1 MFAKLHLVLPIT
13 ILFLL
18 LSFSGAAQTSYWKQE
33 IRGNEIT
40 SPALQR
46 LDIKKTRFFSLEQEA
61 ISQKLALSG
70 TSASDQNILHFPDQK
85 GKLVAYRVVETP
97 VLAPELARKYPSIK
111 SYTGYALQ
119 GHSRIRFSISHK
131 GFQGMI
137 VYTGTEKTLFIDK
150 SSDNGDVYVVY
161 PKDSHTGY
169 ANKLVCNTPSAAI
182 MGLGPTVAK
191 LVDDQILRR
200 FRIAVSATGEYT
212 QFHGGTVADA
222 LAAINGTLTRVNEVF
237 ERDLGVTLELVATTD
252 QVIYTDPETDPYSG
266 NLNAQVQTTLTSEIG
281 EANYDV
287 GHLFHRANNNGNAGF
302 IGSVCRDN
310 QKGSAFAATTAP
322 QGDIF
327 DLDFVAHELGH
338 QFGAN
343 HTWSFESE
351 GTQVQAEPGSGT
363 TIMGY
368 AGIAGANNVAP
379 NGDDYFHYFSIQ
391 QITDYLETVSC
402 AQETALTNSPP
413 VITPTGNFIIPKST
427 AFVLTANATDPDAG
441 DVLTY
446 AWEQIDDGVVTNE
459 TFGPNRPNGAN
470 FRSLRPSSNPARYFP
485 RLSEVAQGNLTQ
497 TDPELNSAWETVSDV
512 QREMNFA
519 LTVRDNA
526 EPGGQVSSDFVN
538 ISVQNGS
545 GPFRVTS
552 QSGAEVYTAGS
563 IQQLNWDV
571 ANTDQLPV
579 NAQFVDIFLST
590 DGGLSFPI
598 QLAQNVV
605 NDGEHEVLIPGDATT
620 SARIM
625 VKASDNVFFAVNTT
639 NFTIQQTDVV
649 LSFSEL
655 DYEVC
660 QPDNLVIPFTLQTF
674 GAFSEEV
681 TFSLIGAPAG
691 LSSAFSPAM
700 ASANNTDVDLTL
712 SGTAGVTPGTYP
724 VTVRGEWTGGS
735 AEVDL
740 NLSIYDAA
748 FSDVVLSTPANSST
762 TVSLNPLFEWEA
774 NASATSYDI
783 EIATDVAFGTIV
795 AAANVAVPR
804 YKALGLNQETQYFWR
819 VRPKNS
825 CGDGNFSSPFD
836 FQTVA
841 VNCKTI
847 TASGLPINIPA
858 VGTPTITSTV
868 SFINNLPIND
878 LRVTLDLEH
887 SFLADLTI
895 SLTSPQ
901 GTTVTLVANSC
912 GDLSDINAVFTDSG
926 PSFNCQG
933 NPGIS
938 GTVKPLGALSSFA
951 GESLLGD
958 WTLTI
963 ADSAPADGGVLN
975 NFSLEICVEG
985 ELRPDDDGDG
995 VFDDGDDLCLGTP
1008 PGAEVGV
1015 DGCEIFRFPPDNFTV
1030 AIQGE
1035 TCIANDNGS
1044 IEITAM
1050 QSMDYTL
1057 TVNGNGVDVTENF
1070 TTNYQLE
1077 NLEAGTY
1084 SICITGTDGT
1094 NTFEPFC
1101 FEAVVSEPESLD
1113 VSSQLILD
1121 SQQITLTLSG
1131 SENYVVELNGV
1142 ETQTNSAEI
1151 TLSLKQGLNTLK
1163 VSTDLS
1169 CQGTYEEVIFNSDRP
1184 ILYPNPVSSRVS
1196 AFLGATT
1203 GTVNVEVFD
1212 ANGRFIK
1219 ARSYNLVG
1227 ESEISIDMSELAAG
1241 LYFVNLR
1248 MEGGRETYKLVKR

>member
-1 MFAKLHLVLPIT
+1 
-13 ILFLL
+13 
-18 LSFSGAAQTSYWKQE
+18 
-33 IRGNEIT
+33 
-40 SPALQR
+40 
-46 LDIKKTRFFSLEQEA
+46 
-61 ISQKLALSG
+61 
-70 TSASDQNILHFPDQK
+70 
-85 GKLVAYRVVETP
+85 
-97 VLAPELARKYPSIK
+97 
-111 SYTGYALQ
+111 
-119 GHSRIRFSISHK
+119 
-131 GFQGMI
+131 MI
-137 VYTGTEKTLFIDK
+137 VYKASGKTLFIEK
-150 SSDNGDVYVVY
+150 SSEKGNVYAVF
-161 PKDSHTGY
+161 PKDSHTG
-169 ANKLVCNTPSAAI
+169 ATNKLVCNTPSSVAI
-182 MGLGPTVAK
+182 MGLGPSPAK

-252 QVIYTDPETDPYSG
+252 QVIYTDPSTDPYTG
-266 NLNAQVQTTLTSEIG
+266 NLNAQVQSTLTSEIG

-287 GHLFHRANNNGNAGF
+287 GHLFHRASNNGNAGF
-302 IGSVCRDN
+302 IGAVCRDN

-368 AGIAGANNVAP
+368 AGIAGVNNVEP

-391 QITDYLETVSC
+391 QITDYLGTVSC
-402 AQETALTNSPP
+402 AQETALTNSAP
-413 VITPTGNFIIPKST
+413 VITPTGDFIIPKST
-427 AFVLTANATDPDAG
+427 AFVLTANATDPDTG
-441 DVLTY
+441 DILTY
-446 AWEQIDDGVVTNE
+446 AWEQIDDGIVTAA

-470 FRSLRPSSNPARYFP
+470 FRSLRPSGNPSRYFP

-497 TDPELNSAWETVSDV
+497 TNPGLSSAWETVSDV

-526 EPGGQVSSDFVN
+526 DPGGQVSSDFVN
-538 ISVQNGS
+538 ISVQNSS

-552 QSGAEVYTAGS
+552 QSGAEVYAAGS
-563 IQQLNWDV
+563 QQQISWDV

-598 QLAQNVV
+598 QVAQNAV
-605 NDGEHEVLIPGDATT
+605 NDGEHEVQIPGNATT

-625 VKASDNVFFAVNTT
+625 VKASDNIFFAVNST
-639 NFTIQQTDVV
+639 NFSIQQSDVV
-649 LSFSEL
+649 LSFSQLE
-655 DYEVC
+655 YEVC
-660 QPDNLVIPFTLQTF
+660 QPDNLIIPFTLQTF
-674 GAFSEEV
+674 GSFSEEV
-681 TFSLIGAPAG
+681 TFSPIGAPAG
-691 LSSAFSPAM
+691 LSSSFNPTM

-724 VTVRGEWTGGS
+724 ITVRGEWTGGS
-735 AEVDL
+735 AEVGL
-740 NLSIYDAA
+740 NISIYDGTL
-748 FSDVVLSTPANSST
+748 SDVVLTSPANAAT
-762 TVSLNPLFEWEA
+762 GVSLNPMLQWEA
-774 NASATSYDI
+774 NSSAESYDI
-783 EIATDVAFGTIV
+783 EIATDMAFGSVV
-795 AAANVAVPR
+795 ASANVAVPS
-804 YKALGLNQETQYFWR
+804 YQALGLTPETQYFWR

-825 CGDGNFSSPFD
+825 CGDGNFSSPFS
-836 FQTVA
+836 FQTEA

-847 TASGLPINIPA
+847 SASGLPIDISA

-868 SFINNLPIND
+868 SFINDLPIND
-878 LRVTLDLEH
+878 VRVTLDVEH

-895 SLTSPQ
+895 TLTSPQ
-901 GTTVTLVANSC
+901 GTAVTLVANSC
-912 GDLSDINAVFTDSG
+912 GGLRDINAVFTDSG
-926 PSFNCQG
+926 PSFTCQG

-963 ADSAPADGGVLN
+963 SDSAAADGGALN
-975 NFSLEICVEG
+975 AFSLEICVEG

-1035 TCIANDNGS
+1035 TCITNDNGS

-1050 QSMDYTL
+1050 QSLDYTI
-1057 TVNGNGVDVTENF
+1057 TVSGNGVDVTDDF
-1070 TTNYQLE
+1070 TMDYQLE
-1077 NLEAGTY
+1077 NLESGTY
-1084 SICITGTDGT
+1084 SICVTGTDGT

-1101 FEAVVSEPESLD
+1101 FEAVVSEPQPLE

-1121 SQQITLTLSG
+1121 SQQISLALSG
-1131 SENYVVELNGV
+1131 AENYIVELNGV
-1142 ETQTNSAEI
+1142 ETQTNSQEL
-1151 TLSLKQGLNTLK
+1151 TLSLKQGLNTLR

-1212 ANGRFIK
+1212 SNGRFVK
-1219 ARSYNLVG
+1219 AVSYNLSG
-1227 ESEISIDMSELAAG
+1227 ESEIEIDMSELAAG
-1241 LYFVNLR
+1241 IYFVNLR
-1248 MEGGRETYKLVKR
+1248 QDGGRETYKLIKR